1 MSKLPMFAHAV
12 TQMLVSAAA
21 IFVVASS
28 TAAFAL
34 DVDTVTE
41 KRSANELTALRES
54 AEDDTTTNAARWKV
68 SVEEWERYEEIMRG
82 EGRYYWAHL
91 DPVFVLGLYADT
103 DAERELWAERIAIQE
118 FTLTERLT
126 SLNRVYLA
134 AFRRMYSH
142 VPVIDIN
149 QYNAFYG
156 IDKSTQSASG
166 SPGAAN
172 TGLAESMGDRY
183 VLFVSPGCTDCDDY
197 YRQIRQKQRFGVNL
211 DIYFIGASDE
221 QIMAWAKSVSLDPA
235 LVRNKV
241 VTLNRDDGTYARYNR
256 PALPSAFYYAMKTD
270 SVHPIDGMGG
280 VTR

>member
-1 MSKLPMFAHAV
+1 MSKSPMFAHAV
-12 TQMLVSAAA
+12 RYMLLFSAAA
-21 IFVVASS
+21 FVAVSS
-28 TAAFAL
+28 SAAFSL
-34 DVDTVTE
+34 DIGSVTE
-41 KRSANELTALRES
+41 KRTANEATSVRES
-54 AEDDTTTNAARWKV
+54 AEDDTATNAARWKV

-91 DPVFVLGLYADT
+91 DPIFVLGLYADT
-103 DAERELWAERIAIQE
+103 NEERELWAERIAIQE
-118 FTLTERLT
+118 FELIERLT
-126 SLNRVYLA
+126 SLNRVYLT

-142 VPVIDIN
+142 MPVIDIN

-156 IDKSTQSASG
+156 IDKSIRSASG
-166 SPGAAN
+166 SLSVD

-197 YRQIRQKQRFGVNL
+197 YRRIRQQQRFGVNL

-221 QIMAWAKSVSLDPA
+221 QIMAWAKSVSLDPV

-241 VTLNRDDGTYARYNR
+241 VTLNRNDGTYERYNR
-256 PALPSAFYYAMKTD
+256 PAIPAAFYYAMKTD